1 MKLPRLPDR
10 NPVRLTISVMPDL
23 NRALVAYA
31 EAYRTAYGEAATV
44 IDLIPEMLKGYLA
57 SDREFNNGR
66 KAGDKGGA

>member
-23 NRALVAYA
+23 NGALVAYA
-31 EAYRTAYGEAATV
+31 EAYKAVYGEAVTV
-44 IDLIPEMLKGYLA
+44 IDLIPEILKGYLA
-57 SDREFNNGR
+57 SDREFKNGR